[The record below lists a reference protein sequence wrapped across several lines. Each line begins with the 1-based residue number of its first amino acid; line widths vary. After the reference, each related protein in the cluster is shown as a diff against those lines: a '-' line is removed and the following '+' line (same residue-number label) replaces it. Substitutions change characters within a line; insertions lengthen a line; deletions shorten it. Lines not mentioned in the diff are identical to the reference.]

1 MSPKLKTMRTQK
13 QKLRKYCSLL
23 SVIIL
28 ICLVHVFNS
37 YLIFSYLS
45 LPRLLLICWNTF
57 FTIKLHIYSI
67 YKKKIKILSYDNL
80 PPLTLV
86 PRIKKDSRREWAVS
100 AQGISLQKDV
110 YMIHLLILLKHV
122 TIEDC
127 TDDIKWYEYMY
138 SAQFQ
143 RKSSLEEVNMEIS
156 IISRK
161 HIVWFKAG

>member
-1 MSPKLKTMRTQK
+1 M
-13 QKLRKYCSLL
+13 
-23 SVIIL
+23 
-28 ICLVHVFNS
+28 
-37 YLIFSYLS
+37 
-45 LPRLLLICWNTF
+45 LICWNTF

-161 HIVWFKAG
+161 HILCPFAVYFVRYTVRLFFTISRIFLVSGTIKWRQRYIM